1 MVGWR
6 VYRMGTVDSTN
17 SALRALADAGEPEG
31 AVLVADEQTAGRGR
45 AGRAWFSP
53 RGGGLWLSVLLRPN
67 RPAAEVAGL
76 SVATALSVASALRE
90 TPGVDARVKWPNDV
104 VAEGRKLGGV
114 LLESR
119 QSPGGLVES
128 VIVGVGINV
137 NLAPA
142 DLPPDLASS
151 ATSLS
156 ALAGRDVPASDVLRA
171 VLVRY
176 NEDWRLFSARGLE
189 PFRARWVALSA
200 TLGRP
205 VEVAQGG
212 ATVRGVAVDLSPA
225 GALVVETEGG
235 RRVEVWH
242 GELARGGGPGGGA
255 AAPGGPDG

>member
-6 VYRMGTVDSTN
+6 VYRMGSVGSTN
-17 SALRALADAGEPEG
+17 TALRALADAGEPEG
-31 AVLVADEQTAGRGR
+31 SVLVADEQTAGRGR

-53 RGGGLWLSVLLRPN
+53 RGGGLWFSVLLRPD

-119 QSPGGLVES
+119 QSPSGLVES

-137 NLAPA
+137 NLAHA

-242 GELARGGGPGGGA
+242 GEVARGGGPGGGA